1 MRFHS
6 VMSRSILGA
15 AALIGAPG
23 LVHAQAESTATAE
36 TDANGQE
43 LKDIVVTARRS
54 SENQQRTPVAV
65 TAISAVQIQEKQIV
79 RLGDLTRTTPGFASL
94 GGGTA
99 GPLVATFSIRGQSQ
113 ANPGSG
119 NDSPVGIYIDG
130 VYQARPIM
138 GNSGVL
144 DLASAEVL
152 RGPQGT
158 LFGRNTTG
166 GAINITTQAPT
177 EIFEGYLKLGVGNYS
192 QYMTEGVVNIPLSQT
207 VSTRFAG
214 RYEKRDGYVQNLATG
229 RRENDIKGNYQA
241 RGTLL
246 WRPDELPLKL
256 QISGDYTN
264 YQDNGLAS
272 VQISDDFGLG
282 SAFFGTSL
290 VNTKDDF
297 YKSYSRAVGAG
308 SFLNTALNIPVGT
321 GASGNSVIDEPSSKV
336 IGKGLNANLD
346 IDFGGVQVKSI
357 TAYRTG
363 RSITN
368 VDIDGSP
375 ARGVSFSSDYSNKQ
389 FSQEVQASGKLGDL
403 DWIVGAIY
411 FQESGVEDTVSD
423 QQFFGGNPF
432 PFARDSTD
440 YKSISRGL
448 FTQLNYRVTSELRIT
463 GGIRYTWDSRNAV
476 RHGRNGGVLPDFSDS
491 ACAVVAGF
499 VPTAT
504 VRDPAGG
511 CNDARGGNF
520 SYPAWLASV
529 DYQVSPV
536 TFVYL
541 KTSGASLAGGI
552 NFRATAPGLE
562 SISPEAVR
570 DVEAGIKSDLF
581 DRHVRLNLSAFHIWR
596 SALQAN
602 VNPIINGRTTQFQ
615 INAGDARQYGGEL
628 ETTILPWQGMEL
640 TGNVAYLHSRYVP
653 GSFLAPT
660 GVPATPFYD
669 RSGETVTQAPEWTW
683 SIGATQKVDVPN
695 GRLSLH
701 ADYSYISTFAFY
713 ANSFNPTNPALTPA
727 IITRLNDL
735 GLVKG
740 HSNLNAR
747 ITYNLEQPDIEI
759 AVWGQNLTQV
769 KYYDAPFTG
778 LYQSVGIATSSVNA
792 PRTYGVSATYRF

>member
-1 MRFHS
+1 M
-6 VMSRSILGA
+6 LGA
-15 AALIGAPG
+15 ATIIGAPG
-23 LVHAQAESTATAE
+23 LAHAGAATAATAE
-36 TDANGQE
+36 ADPNDQG

-65 TAISAVQIQEKQIV
+65 TAVSAAQIQEKQIV

-99 GPLVATFSIRGQSQ
+99 GPLVANFSIRGQSQ

-130 VYQARPIM
+130 VYQARPIL

-166 GAINITTQAPT
+166 GAINITTQAPKDA
-177 EIFEGYLKLGVGNYS
+177 FEGYLKLGYGNYAHYS
-192 QYMTEGVVNIPLSQT
+192 AEGVVNIPLSET
-207 VSTRFAG
+207 VATRFAG
-214 RYEKRDGYVQNLATG
+214 RYEKRDGYVQNLTTG
-229 RRENDIKGNYQA
+229 MRENDIKGNYQGRA
-241 RGTLL
+241 SLL
-246 WRPDELPLKL
+246 WHPDSLPIKL
-256 QISGDYTN
+256 LISGDFTDYR
-264 YQDNGLAS
+264 DNGLAS

-282 SAFFGTSL
+282 KTFFGTSL

-297 YKSYSRAVGAG
+297 YKSYSRTVGAG
-308 SFLNTALNIPVGT
+308 SYVNTVLHVPVGT
-321 GASGNSVIDEPSSKV
+321 GASGNPAIDQAGDKVVSKG
-336 IGKGLNANLD
+336 INANLD
-346 IDFGGVQVKSI
+346 IDFGAVHVKSI
-357 TAYRTG
+357 TAYRTD
-363 RSITN
+363 RSTSN

-375 ARGVSFSSDYSNKQ
+375 ARGVSFSSDYGNKQ
-389 FSQEVQASGKLGDL
+389 FSQEIQASGKLGEL

-411 FQESGVEDTVSD
+411 FQESGKEDTVSD

-440 YKSISRGL
+440 YKSLSRGI
-448 FTQLNYRVTSELRIT
+448 FAQLNYHVTSNLRVT
-463 GGIRYTWDSRNAV
+463 GGIRYTWDSRDAV

-491 ACAVVAGF
+491 ACAVVSGF
-499 VPTAT
+499 VPTPT

-511 CNDARGGNF
+511 CNDARGGKF

-562 SISPEAVR
+562 SIGPETVR
-570 DVEAGIKSDLF
+570 DIEAGVKTDLF

-596 SALQAN
+596 SSLQEN
-602 VNPIINGRTTQFQ
+602 VNPIIAGRTTQFQ
-615 INAGDARQYGGEL
+615 INAGNARQYGGEL
-628 ETTILPWQGMEL
+628 ESTILPWEGMEL
-640 TGNVAYLHSRYVP
+640 TGNVAYLHSKYVA

-660 GVPATPFYD
+660 GVAATPFYD
-669 RSGETVTQAPEWTW
+669 RSGEPVPEAPRWTW
-683 SIGATQKVDVPN
+683 SIGATQTADVP
-695 GRLSLH
+695 GGKISLH
-701 ADYSYISTFAFY
+701 ADYSHISTFAFY

-727 IITRLNDL
+727 LISRLNDL

-740 HSNLNAR
+740 HDNMNAR
-747 ITYNLEQPDIEI
+747 LTYNLAHPDIEL

-778 LYQSVGIATSSVNA
+778 LYQLVGIATSSISA
-792 PRTYGVSATYRF
+792 PRTYGVTATYRF

>member
-6 VMSRSILGA
+6 VICRSLLA
-15 AALIGAPG
+15 TVAVVFAPAMA
-23 LVHAQAESTATAE
+23 HAQSTPATPA
-36 TDANGQE
+36 ANGQG
-43 LKDIVVTARRS
+43 LQDIVVTARRS
-54 SENQQRTPVAV
+54 SENLQRTPVAV
-65 TAISAVQIQEKQIV
+65 TVVSPAQIQQKQIV

-99 GPLVATFSIRGQSQ
+99 GALVANFSIRGQSQ

-130 VYQARPIM
+130 VYQARPIL

-166 GAINITTQAPT
+166 GAINITTQAPKDN
-177 EIFEGYLKLGVGNYS
+177 FEGYLRLGYGNYAH
-192 QYMTEGVVNIPLSQT
+192 YNVEGAINIPLSET

-214 RYEKRDGYVQNLATG
+214 RYEQRDGFVQNLTTG
-229 RRENDIKGNYQA
+229 QRENDIKGNYQA
-241 RGTLL
+241 RASLL
-246 WRPDELPLKL
+246 WHPHDLPIKL
-256 QISGDYTN
+256 LITGDYTN
-264 YQDNGLAS
+264 YKDSGLAS
-272 VQISDDFGLG
+272 VQVSDDFGLDH
-282 SAFFGTSL
+282 AFFGASL
-290 VNTKDDF
+290 VNNKNDF
-297 YKSYSRAVGAG
+297 YKSYSRFVGKGSYVNTVLGVPVGA
-308 SFLNTALNIPVGT
+308 
-321 GASGNSVIDEPSSKV
+321 GASGNSLIDTPGDKVLSKG
-336 IGKGLNANLD
+336 INANLD
-346 IDFGGVQVKSI
+346 VYLGSVHLKSI
-357 TAYRTG
+357 TAYRTDD
-363 RSITN
+363 SATT

-375 ARGVSFSSDYSNKQ
+375 ARGVSFYSDYANKQ
-389 FSQEVQASGKLGDL
+389 FSEEVQASGKIDKL

-411 FQESGVEDTVSD
+411 FHESGVENTLSD

-432 PFARDSTD
+432 PFALDLTD

-448 FTQLNYRVTSELRIT
+448 FTQLNYHVTSALRIT
-463 GGIRYTWDSRNAV
+463 GGIRYTWDSRDAV

-491 ACAVVAGF
+491 ACAVVPGF
-499 VPTAT
+499 VPTPAQ
-504 VRDPAGG
+504 RNPAGG
-511 CNDARGGNF
+511 CNDPRSGKF
-520 SYPAWLASV
+520 SYPAWLGSA
-529 DYQVSPV
+529 DYQVGPW

-552 NFRATAPGLE
+552 NFRATAPGQETIGPE
-562 SISPEAVR
+562 SVR
-570 DVEAGIKSDLF
+570 DIEVGAKTDLF

-596 SALQAN
+596 NHLQEN

-615 INAGDARQYGGEL
+615 INAGNAHQYGGEL

-640 TGNVAYLHSRYVP
+640 TGNVAYLHSKYVA

-669 RSGETVTQAPEWTW
+669 RSGELVPESPKWTW
-683 SIGATQKVDVPN
+683 SIGATQTVDVP
-695 GRLSLH
+695 GGKISLH

-713 ANSFNPTNPALTPA
+713 ANSYNPTNPALTPA
-727 IITRLNDL
+727 TIARLNDL

-740 HSNLNAR
+740 HSNMNAR
-747 ITYNLEQPDIEI
+747 ITYNLAHPDIEL

-769 KYYDAPFTG
+769 KYYDSPFTG
-778 LYQSVGIATSSVNA
+778 LYQLVGIATSSINA
-792 PRTYGVSATYRF
+792 PRTYGVTATYKF

>member
-1 MRFHS
+1 MRFNS
-6 VMSRSILGA
+6 LISRYMLGA
-15 AALIGAPG
+15 AAIIGAPG
-23 LVHAQAESTATAE
+23 VVHAQAAVDQATE
-36 TDANGQE
+36 TGADGQE

-65 TAISAVQIQEKQIV
+65 TALSSVQIEEKQIV

-99 GPLVATFSIRGQSQ
+99 GPLVANFSIRGQSQ

-119 NDSPVGIYIDG
+119 NDSPVGIYVDG
-130 VYQARPIM
+130 VYQARPIL

-144 DLASAEVL
+144 DLSSAEVL

-177 EIFEGYLKLGVGNYS
+177 DKYEGYLKLGYGNYKHYS
-192 QYMTEGVVNIPLSQT
+192 AEGVANIPLSDT

-214 RYEKRDGYVQNLATG
+214 RYEKRDGYVENLTTG

-241 RGTLL
+241 RASLL
-246 WRPDELPLKL
+246 WRPNELPIKL
-256 QISGDYTN
+256 LISGDYTD
-264 YQDNGLAS
+264 YRDNGLAS

-282 SAFFGTSL
+282 TAFFGRSL
-290 VNTKDDF
+290 VNTMDDF
-297 YKSYSRAVGAG
+297 YKSYSRSVGAG
-308 SFLNTALNIPVGT
+308 SYVNTVLNVPVGT
-321 GASGNSVIDEPSSKV
+321 GSSGNAAIDVPGNKVVSKGV
-336 IGKGLNANLD
+336 NANLD
-346 IDFGGVQVKSI
+346 IDFGGVHVKSI
-357 TAYRTG
+357 TAFRTG
-363 RSITN
+363 RSTSN

-375 ARGVSFSSDYSNKQ
+375 ARGVSFSSDYDNKQ

-411 FQESGVEDTVSD
+411 FQESGIEDTVSD

-448 FTQLNYRVTSELRIT
+448 FTQLNYHVTSGLRVT
-463 GGIRYTWDSRNAV
+463 GGIRYTWDTRDAV
-476 RHGRNGGVLPDFSDS
+476 RHGRNGGILPDFSDS
-491 ACAVVAGF
+491 ACAVVSGF

-511 CNDARGGNF
+511 CNDARGGKF
-520 SYPAWLASV
+520 SYPAWLASI

-562 SISPEAVR
+562 SIGPETVR
-570 DVEAGIKSDLF
+570 DIEAGVKTDLF
-581 DRHVRLNLSAFHIWR
+581 DRHVRLNISAFHIWR
-596 SALQAN
+596 SALQVN
-602 VNPIINGRTTQFQ
+602 VNPIIGGRTTQFQ

-628 ETTILPWQGMEL
+628 ETTILPWQGMEIS
-640 TGNVAYLHSRYVP
+640 GNVAYLNSRYVA

-669 RSGETVTQAPEWTW
+669 RSGEPVPEAPEWTW
-683 SIGATQKVDVPN
+683 SIGATQTVNVPN
-695 GRLSLH
+695 GKFSVH
-701 ADYSYISTFAFY
+701 ADYSHISTFAFY
-713 ANSFNPTNPALTPA
+713 ANSYNPTNPTLTPA
-727 IITRLNDL
+727 LITRLNDL
-735 GLVKG
+735 GLVRG
-740 HSNLNAR
+740 HGNLNAR
-747 ITYNLEQPDIEI
+747 IAYNMESPNIEL

-778 LYQSVGIATSSVNA
+778 LYQLVGIATSSISA
-792 PRTYGVSATYRF
+792 PRRYGVTATYKF